1 MLATICL
8 VLIGVLLSAK
18 LLFRR
23 KPQPPKKPEKE
34 KMQQSPPTQPETKPT
49 KPKRVIK
56 PQDSHL
62 RKVSI
67 ATNNILFAE
76 NLEVN
81 KAMAEL
87 LPALS
92 ERYRI
97 FLITQ
102 VPAEDSPSFSKAKEV
117 IKSLNC
123 VPEHRSM
130 FCTTAKGKESMVR
143 QLGADL
149 HVDSDP
155 ELC

>member
-1 MLATICL
+1 MLAAICF
-8 VLIGVLLSAK
+8 VLLGVLLSVK

-34 KMQQSPPTQPETKPT
+34 KVQSPPTQPETKPS

-56 PQDSHL
+56 PKDSHL

-102 VPAEDSPSFSKAKEV
+102 VPSEDSPNF
-117 IKSLNC
+117 
-123 VPEHRSM
+123 
-130 FCTTAKGKESMVR
+130 
-143 QLGADL
+143 
-149 HVDSDP
+149 
-155 ELC
+155 

>member
-1 MLATICL
+1 M
-8 VLIGVLLSAK
+8 
-18 LLFRR
+18 
-23 KPQPPKKPEKE
+23 
-34 KMQQSPPTQPETKPT
+34 
-49 KPKRVIK
+49 
-56 PQDSHL
+56 

-67 ATNNILFAE
+67 ATNNILFTE

-92 ERYRI
+92 QRYRI

-102 VPAEDSPSFSKAKEV
+102 VAAEDSPSHSAAKLA
-117 IKSLNC
+117 ISSLNC

-155 ELC
+155 HLCRALLRFLGKF